1 MHDEGNSEEEKKN
14 LHVSTQHVDKNDN
27 LSPDSEG
34 PMLPPLLHSSC
45 RSTHRHETVRK
56 NRNAR
61 HNCQFWITDKEAG
74 SPFKEDPVHAL
85 TMIRTQRNYTHSSK
99 CTAIPHYVVHS

>member
-1 MHDEGNSEEEKKN
+1 VHDEGNNKEEKKN
-14 LHVSTQHVDKNDN
+14 LHVSTQHVDKNDR
-27 LSPDSEG
+27 LGPDSEG
-34 PMLPPLLHSSC
+34 PMLPLLHSSC

-74 SPFKEDPVHAL
+74 YHLLKRIQSMP
-85 TMIRTQRNYTHSSK
+85 
-99 CTAIPHYVVHS
+99 